1 MSEWIRPHPD
11 GLPIG
16 QVIYSTFELSDGSR
30 ATRASVVNG
39 SYRVEG
45 LALRLPFDPR

>member
-1 MSEWIRPHPD
+1 MSEWISPHPD

-30 ATRASVVNG
+30 ATSASVVNG